1 MSFDGSEGSE
11 ISLTTGSNYTS
22 NYRKNN
28 PDGIKGIFMG
38 KDVLQQILDQEG
50 CMGIRVYYGENDDAE
65 QKLVFVGADA
75 NEDDMTDFVANVGI
89 GSPPQSGNSNPLN
102 S

>member
-1 MSFDGSEGSE
+1 MSFDGSEGSQ
-11 ISLTTGSNYTS
+11 ISLSTGSNYTS

-28 PDGIKGIFMG
+28 PGSIKGTFMG

-50 CMGIRVYYGENDDAE
+50 CMGIRVYYGESNDGDK
-65 QKLVFVGADA
+65 KLVFVGADA
-75 NEDDMTDFVANVGI
+75 NEDDMTDLVADDGMD
-89 GSPPQSGNSNPLN
+89 SPPYGGANNSLN

>member
-1 MSFDGSEGSE
+1 MSFDGSEGAQ
-11 ISLTTGSNYTS
+11 ISLSTGSNYTS

-28 PDGIKGIFMG
+28 PGSIKGTFMG

-50 CMGIRVYYGENDDAE
+50 CMGIRVYYGESNDGDK
-65 QKLVFVGADA
+65 KLVFVGADA